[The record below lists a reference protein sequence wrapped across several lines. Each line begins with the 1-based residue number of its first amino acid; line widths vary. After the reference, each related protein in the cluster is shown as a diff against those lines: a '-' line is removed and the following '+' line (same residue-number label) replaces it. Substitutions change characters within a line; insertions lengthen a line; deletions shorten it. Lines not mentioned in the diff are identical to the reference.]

1 MFMSSNPTRGT
12 SARDLV
18 HETGTVR
25 FGKVARGGPLFV
37 VFPRARS
44 WTRVPTARAPLAQPG
59 KTRQK
64 AEFPTKSARPR
75 LCTGVGLCVPAGLD
89 LKVTRKVEAEQWL
102 PRDFAELASKLAGL
116 SYLEPRYLR
125 RLGLQWSTWGCGTN
139 TLETTEEYAD

>member
-1 MFMSSNPTRGT
+1 MSSNPTRGT

-18 HETGTVR
+18 HEAGTVR
-25 FGKVARGGPLFV
+25 LRKVARGGPFFLVFSSCKVLDPSPDSTGAFV
-37 VFPRARS
+37 
-44 WTRVPTARAPLAQPG
+44 AQPG

-125 RLGLQWSTWGCGTN
+125 KLGLQWPTWGCGTN
-139 TLETTEEYAD
+139 KQREKNLKGT